1 MISPQKTF
9 KNILSQWGHNVLFQ
23 RLMDSK
29 NMKYE
34 SKLQRYTTRSYYPGS
49 SGFANAM
56 QEKTQGLTVSSEI
69 IYYLQDFV
77 NPKSGD
83 RIYEELPTGNEIF
96 KIDFAAPVRGRGGKI
111 VYWIVGATREETTRA

>member
-1 MISPQKTF
+1 MIDPKKTLN
-9 KNILSQWGHNVLFQ
+9 NILKQWGHNVLVQ
-23 RLMDSK
+23 RLIDNQHMQ
-29 NMKYE
+29 YE

-56 QEKTQGLTVSSEI
+56 QEKTQGITISSEV
-69 IYYLQDFV
+69 IYYFQDFV

-111 VYWIVGATREETTRA
+111 VYWIAGATREETSNA

>member
-1 MISPQKTF
+1 
-9 KNILSQWGHNVLFQ
+9 
-23 RLMDSK
+23 
-29 NMKYE
+29 MKYD

-56 QEKTQGLTVSSEI
+56 QEKTQGLTVSSEV

-111 VYWIVGATREETTRA
+111 VYWIAGATKEETPDA

>member
-1 MISPQKTF
+1 MINPHKTF
-9 KNILSQWGHNVLFQ
+9 KNILKQWGHNILIQ
-23 RLMDSK
+23 RLTDPSC
-29 NMKYE
+29 MKYD

-56 QEKTQGLTVSSEI
+56 QEKTQGLTVSSEV

-111 VYWIVGATREETTRA
+111 VYWIAGATKEETPNA